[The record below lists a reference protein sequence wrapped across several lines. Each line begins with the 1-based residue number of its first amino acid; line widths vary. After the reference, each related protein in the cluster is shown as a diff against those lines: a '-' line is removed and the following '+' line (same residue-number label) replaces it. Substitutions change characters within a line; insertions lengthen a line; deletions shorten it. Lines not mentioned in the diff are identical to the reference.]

1 MKLINWLCLLLV
13 SSVMAGCAVS
23 TDPREQGTLE
33 RIYASATGLD
43 EKTLIQMQEKLD
55 ALDVRAQGIEESI
68 DYYKA
73 QLYLTKKELDKYS
86 LPQKEL
92 DKLRADIESLSAQTQ
107 QLEAKNVESVAMI
120 EKRKMQVAQKEG
132 EREALIAGIQD
143 IQSQMGVVEEENSIV
158 SNGIERIAELRA
170 RQALEE

>member
-86 LPQKEL
+86 HVLYL
-92 DKLRADIESLSAQTQ
+92 
-107 QLEAKNVESVAMI
+107 
-120 EKRKMQVAQKEG
+120 
-132 EREALIAGIQD
+132 LIP
-143 IQSQMGVVEEENSIV
+143 ENK
-158 SNGIERIAELRA
+158 A
-170 RQALEE
+170 R